1 MTGSVP
7 LDDEELAEW
16 LAESPSVATASVSP
30 VVHRKVQTQP
40 GLFFTVAHKETSL
53 VIDVL
58 TRDFGRI
65 ALIAKGAKRPYSQLR
80 AVLQT
85 FQPLQLSWS
94 GKQELKT
101 LTQADWVGGMI
112 PLEKSAG
119 MRLLSE

>member
-1 MTGSVP
+1 MAGRIAFRGHCN
-7 LDDEELAEW
+7 E
-16 LAESPSVATASVSP
+16 VSP

-80 AVLQT
+80 
-85 FQPLQLSWS
+85 PCCRLSS
-94 GKQELKT
+94 
-101 LTQADWVGGMI
+101 
-112 PLEKSAG
+112 
-119 MRLLSE
+119 RCN